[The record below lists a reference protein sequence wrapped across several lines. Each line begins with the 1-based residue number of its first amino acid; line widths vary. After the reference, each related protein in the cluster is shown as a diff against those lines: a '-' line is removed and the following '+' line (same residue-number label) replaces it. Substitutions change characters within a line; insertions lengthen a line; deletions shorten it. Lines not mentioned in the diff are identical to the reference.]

1 MIAAEN
7 ISYTIKHRPILDEV
21 SVSLRPGTVTALLG
35 PNGAGKSSLLKCL
48 SGSVQP
54 STGEV
59 RLDGVR
65 LQNYS
70 LLELSRRRAVLSQS
84 TALSF
89 PFTALELVMM
99 GRNPHADG
107 STQEGVQE
115 GAQDRARQA
124 LESVD
129 AWSLRDRIFPTL
141 SGGEQQRVQLARVLA
156 QIWGQRQACLFL
168 DEPTAALDLKHQHRV
183 FQLIRQFS
191 RSHGLTVCVILH
203 DPHLA
208 RRYCDRAILMQQGQV
223 FTAGAIAE
231 VLAADNIERVFEIPP
246 DWLDGWESL

>member
-59 RLDGVR
+59 HLDGVR

-89 PFTALELVMM
+89 PFTALELVLM
-99 GRNPHADG
+99 GRNPHTDG
-107 STQEGVQE
+107 PGQED
-115 GAQDRARQA
+115 AQDRARQA

-168 DEPTAALDLKHQHRV
+168 DEPTAALDLKHQHLV
-183 FQLIRQFS
+183 FQLIR
-191 RSHGLTVCVILH
+191 RLARGNGLTVCVILH

-231 VLAADNIERVFEIPP
+231 VLAAENIERVFEIPP